1 MTLTNEDLSTIAQL
15 LNTTLDS
22 KLKAELQPVEDGIR
36 DISQRLE
43 KVDQRLEKV
52 ESRLDDV
59 EQHLEKVDQ
68 RLGDVEQ
75 HLKKVDQRLDDV
87 EQHLKKV
94 DQRLD
99 DMDQDLRNV
108 KLHLENV
115 TDKNI
120 QLLSEN
126 YMPAA
131 MRYQSAT
138 EQMETMQD
146 RIDVLEKVVA
156 EHSVKLQ
163 KIS

>member
-52 ESRLDDV
+52 ESRLD
-59 EQHLEKVDQ
+59 
-68 RLGDVEQ
+68 DVEQ

>member
-36 DISQRLE
+36 DISQHLE
-43 KVDQRLEKV
+43 KVDQRLE
-52 ESRLDDV
+52 
-59 EQHLEKVDQ
+59 
-68 RLGDVEQ
+68 
-75 HLKKVDQRLDDV
+75 KVDQRLDDV

>member
-36 DISQRLE
+36 DISQ
-43 KVDQRLEKV
+43 
-52 ESRLDDV
+52 
-59 EQHLEKVDQ
+59 HLEKVDQ
-68 RLGDVEQ
+68 RLGDVDQHLKKVDQPLEDVEQ

>member
-36 DISQRLE
+36 DISQHLE

-52 ESRLDDV
+52 ESRLD
-59 EQHLEKVDQ
+59 
-68 RLGDVEQ
+68 DVEQ

>member
-59 EQHLEKVDQ
+59 EQHL
-68 RLGDVEQ
+68 
-75 HLKKVDQRLDDV
+75 
-87 EQHLKKV
+87 KKV

-99 DMDQDLRNV
+99 DMDQDLRKV

>member
-1 MTLTNEDLSTIAQL
+1 MD
-15 LNTTLDS
+15 
-22 KLKAELQPVEDGIR
+22 
-36 DISQRLE
+36 QRLDDVE
-43 KVDQRLEKV
+43 QHLKKVDQ
-52 ESRLDDV
+52 RLDDV
-59 EQHLEKVDQ
+59 EQHLEKVES
-68 RLGDVEQ
+68 RLDDVEQ

>member
-36 DISQRLE
+36 DISQHLE

-52 ESRLDDV
+52 
-59 EQHLEKVDQ
+59 DQ
-68 RLGDVEQ
+68 RLDDVEQ

-131 MRYQSAT
+131 MRCQSAT

>member
-36 DISQRLE
+36 DISQHLE
-43 KVDQRLEKV
+43 KVDQHLEKV
-52 ESRLDDV
+52 ESRLD
-59 EQHLEKVDQ
+59 
-68 RLGDVEQ
+68 DVEQ

>member
-1 MTLTNEDLSTIAQL
+1 MVKKVAKECGAMILTNEDLSTIAQL

-36 DISQRLE
+36 DISQ
-43 KVDQRLEKV
+43 
-52 ESRLDDV
+52 
-59 EQHLEKVDQ
+59 HLE
-68 RLGDVEQ
+68 
-75 HLKKVDQRLDDV
+75 KVDQRLDDV

-138 EQMETMQD
+138 EQMETIQD
-146 RIDVLEKVVA
+146 RIDFLEKVVA

>member
-36 DISQRLE
+36 DISQH
-43 KVDQRLEKV
+43 LEKV

-59 EQHLEKVDQ
+59 EQHLE
-68 RLGDVEQ
+68 
-75 HLKKVDQRLDDV
+75 
-87 EQHLKKV
+87 KV

>member
-1 MTLTNEDLSTIAQL
+1 MILTNEDLSTIAQL

-36 DISQRLE
+36 DISQ
-43 KVDQRLEKV
+43 
-52 ESRLDDV
+52 
-59 EQHLEKVDQ
+59 HLE
-68 RLGDVEQ
+68 
-75 HLKKVDQRLDDV
+75 KVDQRLDDV

>member
-36 DISQRLE
+36 DISQ
-43 KVDQRLEKV
+43 
-52 ESRLDDV
+52 
-59 EQHLEKVDQ
+59 HLE
-68 RLGDVEQ
+68 
-75 HLKKVDQRLDDV
+75 KVDQRLDDV

>member
-43 KVDQRLEKV
+43 KV

-59 EQHLEKVDQ
+59 EQHLEKVES
-68 RLGDVEQ
+68 RLDDVEQ

>member
-1 MTLTNEDLSTIAQL
+1 MILTNEDLSTIAQL

-52 ESRLDDV
+52 ESRLD
-59 EQHLEKVDQ
+59 
-68 RLGDVEQ
+68 DVEQ

>member
-36 DISQRLE
+36 DISQHLE

-52 ESRLDDV
+52 
-59 EQHLEKVDQ
+59 DQ
-68 RLGDVEQ
+68 RLDDVEQ

>member
-59 EQHLEKVDQ
+59 EQHL
-68 RLGDVEQ
+68 
-75 HLKKVDQRLDDV
+75 KKVDQRLDDV

-120 QLLSEN
+120 QLLSEK

>member
-1 MTLTNEDLSTIAQL
+1 M
-15 LNTTLDS
+15 
-22 KLKAELQPVEDGIR
+22 
-36 DISQRLE
+36 
-43 KVDQRLEKV
+43 DQRL
-52 ESRLDDV
+52 D
-59 EQHLEKVDQ
+59 
-68 RLGDVEQ
+68 DVEQ

>member
-43 KVDQRLEKV
+43 KV
-52 ESRLDDV
+52 ES
-59 EQHLEKVDQ
+59 
-68 RLGDVEQ
+68 
-75 HLKKVDQRLDDV
+75 RLDDV

>member
-43 KVDQRLEKV
+43 KV
-52 ESRLDDV
+52 ESRLD
-59 EQHLEKVDQ
+59 
-68 RLGDVEQ
+68 DVEQ

>member
-36 DISQRLE
+36 DISQHLE

-52 ESRLDDV
+52 ES
-59 EQHLEKVDQ
+59 
-68 RLGDVEQ
+68 
-75 HLKKVDQRLDDV
+75 RLDDV

>member
-59 EQHLEKVDQ
+59 EQHL
-68 RLGDVEQ
+68 
-75 HLKKVDQRLDDV
+75 KKVDQRLDDV

-94 DQRLD
+94 HQRLD

>member
-43 KVDQRLEKV
+43 KVDQRLE
-52 ESRLDDV
+52 
-59 EQHLEKVDQ
+59 
-68 RLGDVEQ
+68 
-75 HLKKVDQRLDDV
+75 KVDQRLDDV